1 MDYNVNF
8 DEEGDRLIG
17 LFKELEEVIKNECR
31 KTGIITDN
39 KGISSLIDILSQ
51 KNSVVRKHKNELNL
65 IRDVRNLNSHQG
77 AKKYKYLVCPSPEIN
92 TKLEN
97 IINEI
102 KNPPMI
108 YDSKMCVKKQN
119 MYCRNI
125 DDSVYETIK
134 TMSEKLYTHVPIFEN
149 NKLIGIFSENTLLD
163 IVRLETGILLD
174 ENTNFYAIRDAL
186 KIENHSMESFEF
198 ISRRK
203 NIYDVEDLFKNYF
216 SSHKR
221 VGCVYITENGRKE
234 ENILG
239 MLTAWDV
246 LGN

>member
-1 MDYNVNF
+1 MGNSIDF
-8 DEEGDRLIG
+8 IEEGDKLIN
-17 LFKELEEVIKNECR
+17 LFKELEEVIKNEC
-31 KTGIITDN
+31 KKNGIVTDEKN
-39 KGISSLIDILSQ
+39 IGYLIKVLSE
-51 KNSVVRKHKNELNL
+51 KNSAVKKHKEELNF
-65 IRDVRNLNSHQG
+65 IRDVRNLNSHN
-77 AKKYKYLVCPSPEIN
+77 KVDKDKYVVYPNPEIN
-92 TKLEN
+92 IRLKN

-108 YDSKMCVKKQN
+108 YDSKMCIKRQN

-134 TMSEKLYTHVPIFEN
+134 TMSEKLFTHVPIFEE
-149 NKLIGIFSENTLLD
+149 NKLVGIFSENTLLD
-163 IVRLETGILLD
+163 IVRLETGILID
-174 ENTNFYAIRDAL
+174 EKTNFSSIKESL
-186 KIENHSMESFEF
+186 KIDNHSMESFEF